1 MKRNT
6 FLSILLTCL
15 TLIMITSCSK
25 KNDDTPIVADTLEL
39 LTDKNWV
46 EQNLSFSEAGHDE
59 TAAYSLI
66 YGDISVFFNANG
78 TYFVNSQNYGILT
91 EGTWVISEDQ
101 TMLTATDTNTSNVFN
116 ITIVSI
122 SSSSLGLQFMYT
134 YNNGLINV
142 NVFIE
147 GTFVPA

>member
-1 MKRNT
+1 
-6 FLSILLTCL
+6 
-15 TLIMITSCSK
+15 MITSCSK